1 VGWAGW
7 AERVRVRVLFFFS
20 FLFFQTSFSNPF
32 SIQIQIKL
40 LQTFLKYFIAFLE
53 TTQATKTMQA
63 K

>member
-7 AERVRVRVLFFFS
+7 AERVRVRGFVFFLFFFKPH
-20 FLFFQTSFSNPF
+20 FQIHFQFKTKSNF
-32 SIQIQIKL
+32 
-40 LQTFLKYFIAFLE
+40 LQTFLKYFIGFLE